1 MFKDAVKD
9 FALQTKKNLKFE
21 KNDKKRVVVG
31 CVPECPSYLR
41 ISKTPTRPLW
51 QLVSFRPE
59 HNCCR
64 TGTNRQAKTLL
75 LATKF
80 MQILRHTPD
89 MKVTSLIAE
98 ARTRWGIAIGRFKAY
113 RAKVKSLE
121 MIHGAS
127 IQQYSHLRNY
137 TAEIMRSNPGST
149 CIIKSTVGIHGPVFK
164 RIYMCFKATKAAF
177 ATTCRPL
184 IGLDGCFLKGMYG
197 GQLLAAV
204 GKDGNNQMFS
214 IAYAVVEAETKDS
227 WQWFLNLLLADLNG
241 EKKQK
246 WAFISDRQK
255 GLVPTIAAIEP
266 DIEHRFC
273 VKHLYGNFRKRF
285 PEQELKSALW
295 SAARAS
301 TVPEWRAAMDVMKGL
316 NEAAWTEMMEIPPEQ
331 WTRSH
336 YSTYTHCDLQVNN
349 MCEAFNRAI
358 L

>member
-1 MFKDAVKD
+1 M
-9 FALQTKKNLKFE
+9 
-21 KNDKKRVVVG
+21 VG
-31 CVPECPSYLR
+31 CVPECPFYLR

-51 QLVSFRPE
+51 QVVSFRPE

-64 TGTNRQAKTLL
+64 TGTNRQAKALW

-89 MKVTSLIAE
+89 LKVTSLIAE
-98 ARTRWGIAIGRFKAY
+98 ARTRWGIVMGRFKAY
-113 RAKVKSLE
+113 MAKVKSLE
-121 MIHGAS
+121 MIHGES

-137 TAEIMRSNPGST
+137 AAEIVRSNPRST
-149 CIIKSTVGIHGPVFK
+149 CIIKSTVGIHGPVFQ

-184 IGLDGCFLKGMYG
+184 IGLDGCSLKGMYG

-204 GKDGNNQMFS
+204 GKNGNNQMFP

-246 WAFISDRQK
+246 WVFISDRHK
-255 GLVPTIAAIEP
+255 GLVPTIATIEP
-266 DIEHRFC
+266 DTEHRFC

-285 PEQELKSALW
+285 PGQELKNALW

-316 NEAAWTEMMEIPPEQ
+316 NEAA
-331 WTRSH
+331 
-336 YSTYTHCDLQVNN
+336 
-349 MCEAFNRAI
+349 
-358 L
+358 